1 MSARALRPVVVERPA
16 DLTTPVALMK
26 ALLAGDGPC
35 FLLESVEGGD
45 RVARWSFL
53 GAAPSGE
60 ISGAAGDPFALL
72 KALPG
77 AALAGRRD
85 DLPPFTGGAVGYA
98 GYDAVR
104 RLEKL
109 PATNPDPIGLPDA
122 WFGIFDSVIAFDH
135 AKHRLLFVTHAGR
148 GRGRGEKSLRKV
160 KRARGAAAAHGARRR
175 GPPPRPLLPSR
186 KLFRV
191 SSYIAAVE
199 KAKEHIR
206 AGDVFQVVLSR
217 RWSAPFEGDPFA
229 VYRALRSISPSPYQ
243 YFLRTPHGT
252 IFGASPERLV
262 RVAASPGG
270 AAVETIPLAGTRPRG
285 ATREEDLALEKDL
298 LADAKERA
306 EHVMLVDLGRNDL
319 GRGRGPGHGPREG
332 LLRGRALLARHAH
345 RLAGRRDPRGGRHA
359 VDALAATFP
368 AGTLTGAPKI
378 RAMEIIEDLE
388 PVRRGAYGGAVG
400 YLDFAG
406 NLDVA
411 IAIRTAVVA
420 NGVLH
425 VQAGAG
431 IVADSRRRVRGSASA
446 RTRRG
451 PSCAPSRGRGSSR
464 DPRRRQ
470 LRLLH
475 VQPRPDPRDA
485 RRRRRRRPE
494 RRLHRGRDR
503 SRRRPTASSSR
514 RDPAVPRTRG
524 SLRAHRRDTDI
535 PLLGVCLG
543 HQALGA
549 VFGGAVVAGADPHAR
564 EDLRDRARRARTLRG
579 PPEPVHGDALP
590 LARRGGGLGPGRA
603 ARSRRRPPTGS

>member
-1 MSARALRPVVVERPA
+1 VIAGVLRPVVLERPA

-60 ISGAAGDPFALL
+60 ISGSSGDPFELL
-72 KALPG
+72 KGLP
-77 AALAGRRD
+77 AAAPGGGD

-109 PATNPDPIGLPDA
+109 PSTNPDPIGLPDA

-135 AKHRLLFVTHAGR
+135 ARHRLLFVTHAGE
-148 GRGRGEKSLRKV
+148 GEEEE
-160 KRARGAAAAHGARRR
+160 RR
-175 GPPPRPLLPSR
+175 GLERLRGLEARATATPVSAAKPSDAGGAPLTFKETLPR
-186 KLFRV
+186 
-191 SSYIAAVE
+191 SSYVAAVE

-217 RWSAPFEGDPFA
+217 RWSAPFDGDPFA

-243 YFLRTPHGT
+243 YFLRTPNGT

-262 RVAASPGG
+262 RVAAAPGG

-285 ATREEDLALEKDL
+285 ATREEDLALERDL

-319 GRGRGPGHGPREG
+319 GRVSTPGSVRVKDFFAVERYSHVMHIASRVVGT
-332 LLRGRALLARHAH
+332 LA
-345 RLAGRRDPRGGRHA
+345 PGRHA
-359 VDALAATFP
+359 VDAFAATFP

-378 RAMEIIEDLE
+378 RAMEIIEELE

-420 NGVLH
+420 NGMLH

-431 IVADSRRRVRGSASA
+431 IVADSVPESEAIECENKA
-446 RTRRG
+446 RALMR
-451 PSCAPSRGRGSSR
+451 A
-464 DPRRRQ
+464 
-470 LRLLH
+470 
-475 VQPRPDPRDA
+475 VA
-485 RRRRRRRPE
+485 R
-494 RRLHRGRDR
+494 
-503 SRRRPTASSSR
+503 
-514 RDPAVPRTRG
+514 
-524 SLRAHRRDTDI
+524 
-535 PLLGVCLG
+535 
-543 HQALGA
+543 
-549 VFGGAVVAGADPHAR
+549 AGEFP
-564 EDLRDRARRARTLRG
+564 
-579 PPEPVHGDALP
+579 
-590 LARRGGGLGPGRA
+590 
-603 ARSRRRPPTGS
+603 

>member
-1 MSARALRPVVVERPA
+1 MSPGPLRPVVLERPA

-26 ALLAGDGPC
+26 SLLVGEGPC

-53 GAAPSGE
+53 GASPLGE

-72 KALPG
+72 KALPA
-77 AALAGRRD
+77 AALDGGD

-98 GYDAVR
+98 GYDVVR
-104 RLEKL
+104 RLERL
-109 PATNPDPIGLPDA
+109 PSKNPDTIGLPDA
-122 WFGIFDSVIAFDH
+122 WFGIFDTIIAFDH
-135 AKHRLLFVTHAGR
+135 ARHRLLFVTHAGE
-148 GRGRGEKSLRKV
+148 GGDEE
-160 KRARGAAAAHGARRR
+160 KRAFERLRDLEARASATPAPAAP
-175 GPPPRPLLPSR
+175 PPPRSLSFEESLPLPSF
-186 KLFRV
+186 L
-191 SSYIAAVE
+191 SAVE

-206 AGDVFQVVLSR
+206 AGDIFQVVLSR
-217 RWSAPFEGDPFA
+217 RWSAPFDGDPFA

-243 YFLRTPHGT
+243 YFLRTPHGV

-262 RVAASPGG
+262 RVAAGPDG

-319 GRGRGPGHGPREG
+319 GRVCVPGSVRVKDFFAVERYSHVMHIASRVVGTLAPGR
-332 LLRGRALLARHAH
+332 
-345 RLAGRRDPRGGRHA
+345 DA

-420 NGVLH
+420 NRRLH

-431 IVADSRRRVRGSASA
+431 IVADSNPESEALECENKA
-446 RTRRG
+446 RALMR
-451 PSCAPSRGRGSSR
+451 A
-464 DPRRRQ
+464 
-470 LRLLH
+470 
-475 VQPRPDPRDA
+475 VA
-485 RRRRRRRPE
+485 R
-494 RRLHRGRDR
+494 
-503 SRRRPTASSSR
+503 
-514 RDPAVPRTRG
+514 
-524 SLRAHRRDTDI
+524 
-535 PLLGVCLG
+535 
-543 HQALGA
+543 
-549 VFGGAVVAGADPHAR
+549 AGEYP
-564 EDLRDRARRARTLRG
+564 
-579 PPEPVHGDALP
+579 
-590 LARRGGGLGPGRA
+590 
-603 ARSRRRPPTGS
+603 

>member
-1 MSARALRPVVVERPA
+1 M
-16 DLTTPVALMK
+16 
-26 ALLAGDGPC
+26 
-35 FLLESVEGGD
+35 
-45 RVARWSFL
+45 
-53 GAAPSGE
+53 
-60 ISGAAGDPFALL
+60 
-72 KALPG
+72 
-77 AALAGRRD
+77 
-85 DLPPFTGGAVGYA
+85 
-98 GYDAVR
+98 R

-135 AKHRLLFVTHAGR
+135 VKHRLLFVTHAGEGEEEKRRAFERLR
-148 GRGRGEKSLRKV
+148 GLEA
-160 KRARGAAAAHGARRR
+160 RATAQGAPPRPGAAA
-175 GPPPRPLLPSR
+175 PLYLQR
-186 KLFRV
+186 N
-191 SSYIAAVE
+191 SSSSFLSFLRVE

-262 RVAASPGG
+262 RVAASPG
-270 AAVETIPLAGTRPRG
+270 APPSRRSRSP
-285 ATREEDLALEKDL
+285 
-298 LADAKERA
+298 
-306 EHVMLVDLGRNDL
+306 
-319 GRGRGPGHGPREG
+319 
-332 LLRGRALLARHAH
+332 GRARAAPRARRTSRSRRTSSRTQGTGGARHARGPRTQRPRARVRPGSVRVKDFFAVERYSH
-345 RLAGRRDPRGGRHA
+345 VMHIASRVVGTLAEGRHA
-359 VDALAATFP
+359 VDALSATFP

-431 IVADSRRRVRGSASA
+431 IVADSVAESEAWSA

-451 PSCAPSRGRGSSR
+451 PSCGPSRGREEFPLILVVDNYDSFTFNLVQILATL
-464 DPRRRQ
+464 DPDVVVVRNDACTVDEILAR
-470 LRLLH
+470 
-475 VQPRPDPRDA
+475 RPDRIVVSPGPG
-485 RRRRRRRPE
+485 RPE
-494 RRLHRGRDR
+494 DAGVSCALIGRDR
-503 SRRRPTASSSR
+503 
-514 RDPAVPRTRG
+514 
-524 SLRAHRRDTDI
+524 DI

-549 VFGGAVVAGADPHAR
+549 VFGGRVS
-564 EDLRDRARRARTLRG
+564 RAPTLMHGKTSEIAHDGRGLFEASRTRSRRRATTRSRWRRVRSRTRC
-579 PPEPVHGDALP
+579 A
-590 LARRGGGLGPGRA
+590 
-603 ARSRRRPPTGS
+603 SRRRPPTGS